1 MKKLTIYKAAPI
13 GSDESFVIPDVV
25 IQITGNIETVT
36 EKADLKI
43 TEAIY
48 DKEAES
54 IASALQNSLPQG
66 IFYRLTAKMIE
77 RTAGAYIGRA
87 GT

>member
-1 MKKLTIYKAAPI
+1 MKKLNIYKAAPI
-13 GSDESFVIPDVV
+13 GTDEGFCIEDVV
-25 IQITGNIETVT
+25 IQISGNIETVI
-36 EKADLKI
+36 EKADLKVA
-43 TEAIY
+43 EAIY

-77 RTAGAYIGRA
+77 RTAGAYAGRVLL
-87 GT
+87 